1 MKKHIGT
8 TILLSLATV
17 FGVLG
22 MASCNEDS
30 FLRESPRAD
39 LYPENLLQSYTGFQ
53 SMNVTLTGMA
63 RNIYRRADALGGSIP
78 LVLHSAWDGGTDV
91 AWGNNSH
98 SSVQFMYNPK
108 LIDRTDISIFANIFQ
123 WCYRSI
129 NTANMVITRAQQDGI
144 DWEGS
149 SDQVKE
155 QHKNEILAVAR
166 FWRAWNYRHL
176 TLTYGAVPLS
186 TEEITGM
193 NYRKDWE
200 RNPLSEIRQ
209 VMEEDLEFAATNLP
223 LRATSNSEVSG
234 AMARHYL
241 GELYLAEDRPQ
252 DAANILKPLV
262 ESSEYGL
269 MTSRFGSNASN
280 AGCPFIDV
288 FRTPMYKDGNNEVIF
303 AFLNTEPENSSY
315 GTADVY
321 MKSTYKGYYANDG
334 VIKKSNLQN
343 PDYTSGVCTWPQ
355 AFWLANGGKGAS
367 RLAMSRGTM
376 RLYNYKDQGTND
388 DRIGKYAFVWNIYE
402 VNADGKTVEYLNK
415 GKAVIDTTVT
425 NAMVDDNK
433 TTIKKWNWPSTRK
446 WDYTAPIKANGD
458 KDACYQDISYLR
470 LADSYLLYA
479 EALYELKDY
488 TGAVQWIN
496 KIRNRANACDVT
508 ADDLQ
513 QKGLDLILDERARE
527 FFSEEERRET
537 LIRVSQ
543 EKGGDERDVNNY
555 FKRRTRE
562 LNEIAGRPARGLN
575 DYDTPVL
582 FPIPHEFIEANTGNV
597 IEQNPG
603 YKN

>member
-1 MKKHIGT
+1 MKRYIKT
-8 TILLSLATV
+8 TILLSLV
-17 FGVLG
+17 FFFGLT
-22 MASCNEDS
+22 SCNEDS
-30 FLRESPRAD
+30 FLKESPRAD

-91 AWGNNSH
+91 AWSNNSH
-98 SSVQFMYNPK
+98 SSVQYMYNPK
-108 LIDRTDISIFANIFQ
+108 LIDRTDLNIFANIFQ

-129 NTANMVITRAQQDGI
+129 NTANMVISRAQRDGI
-144 DWEGS
+144 DWGGS
-149 SDQVKE
+149 TDQVKE
-155 QHKNEILAVAR
+155 QHKNEILAIAR

-176 TLTYGAVPLS
+176 TLTFGAVPLS
-186 TEEITGM
+186 TEEITGL

-200 RNPLSEIRQ
+200 RNSVADIRK
-209 VMEEDLEFAATNLP
+209 VMEEDLQFAVDNLP
-223 LRATSNSEVSG
+223 LRATSNSQVSG

-241 GELYLAEDRPQ
+241 AELMLAEDRPQ
-252 DAANILKPLV
+252 DAVNVLKPLV
-262 ESSEYGL
+262 ESNEYGL
-269 MTSRFGSNASN
+269 MTTRFGSNAN
-280 AGCPFIDV
+280 NPGCPFIDV
-288 FRTPMYKDGNNEVIF
+288 FRTPMYKDGNKEVIF
-303 AFLNTEPENSSY
+303 AFVNTEPENSSY
-315 GTADVY
+315 GTAEVY

-334 VIKKSNLQN
+334 IIKKSNQQN

-376 RLYNYKDQGTND
+376 RLYNFKDQGTFD

-402 VNADGKTVEYLNK
+402 VNSEGKTVEYLNK

-425 NAMVDDNK
+425 KAMLNDNK

-446 WDYTAPIKANGD
+446 WDYEAPVKANGD
-458 KDACYQDISYLR
+458 KDGCYQDISYLR

-488 TGAVQWIN
+488 AGSVKWIN
-496 KIRNRANACDVT
+496 KIRERANACDVT
-508 ADDLQ
+508 EADLQ
-513 QKGLDLILDERARE
+513 TEGLDLILDERARE
-527 FFSEEERRET
+527 LFSEEERRET
-537 LIRVSQ
+537 LVRVSQ

-555 FKRRTRE
+555 FKRRTRQ
-562 LNEIAGRPARGLN
+562 LNEIAGRSARGLD

-582 FPIPHEFIEANTGNV
+582 FPIPHEFIESNTGNA